1 LYITNLSLMTAFV
14 VPKVKWEPSQME
26 DSWLYHSGDKIM
38 LRMKTWELTHDQV
51 KDTIKK
57 TLPDIEFELST
68 MPFFP
73 PYGGYTTI
81 LLDAIHAET
90 LKKAVFIHEE
100 NGKKTEFRKVPK
112 YVPQPAEV
120 PNVLTATIPSWV
132 TSSQLHGLFSKYNSY
147 SGVDYPLIEI
157 KSLDSSKSVMQ
168 AVLTFSDSQYHADDC
183 LMAFS
188 MNREHIFKNPEKD
201 ESKLVKFGLL
211 VTDFDQYRRDRV
223 CRRDAYLDYLKITD
237 TAKYEREVVRRK
249 EHDDKFGR
257 K

>member
-1 LYITNLSLMTAFV
+1 MTSFI

-26 DSWLYHSGDKIM
+26 DSWLYRSGDKIM

-51 KDTIKK
+51 KDTIEK
-57 TLPDIEFELST
+57 TLPGVEFELST

-81 LLDAIHAET
+81 LLDAVHAEN
-90 LKKAVFIHEE
+90 LKDASFIHEE

-120 PNVLTATIPSWV
+120 PNVLTAMVPCWV
-132 TSSQLHGLFSKYNSY
+132 TASDLHSLFSRYNSY
-147 SGVDYPLIEI
+147 YGVDYPLIELKAI
-157 KSLDSSKSVMQ
+157 DSSKPLMQ
-168 AVLTFSDSQYHADDC
+168 AILTFSDSSYHADDS

-188 MNREHIFKNPEKD
+188 MNREHTFINPENG

-211 VTDFDQYRRDRV
+211 VTDFEQYRRDRIH
-223 CRRDAYLDYLKITD
+223 RRDSYLDYLKMTD

-249 EHDDKFGR
+249 EHDDKFRR